1 MLLENENLMDLGTL
15 ANLAEIFGAVTILG
29 GALFA
34 LVQIRQM
41 RHQRR
46 NASAIAFL
54 DSVQDGEFARA
65 YLRVLQLPDE
75 ISIEELRQRESK
87 YEEAAIFLATNFET
101 VGLMVY
107 RDLVE
112 FEIVRDLI
120 GDAVVAIWRKL
131 KRWTL
136 EQRNLQSRE
145 TVFDWFEWLALQLE
159 EDHAQEGHR
168 AVFVSRRKW
177 KPRRSLF

>member
-1 MLLENENLMDLGTL
+1 MFLDSETLMDLDTL
-15 ANLAEIFGAVTILG
+15 ANLAEIFGAVMIIG

-34 LVQIRQM
+34 MVQIRQM
-41 RHQRR
+41 RSQRR
-46 NASAIAFL
+46 NAAAIAFI

-75 ISIEELRQRESK
+75 ISVAALRERESK

-131 KRWTL
+131 KVWTL
-136 EQRNLQSRE
+136 EQRELQARE

-159 EDHAQEGHR
+159 KDHALEGHR
-168 AVFVSRRKW
+168 AVFVNRRKW

>member
-1 MLLENENLMDLGTL
+1 MFLDFETMDLDTL
-15 ANLAEIFGAVTILG
+15 ANLAEIFGAIMITG
-29 GALFA
+29 GAIFA
-34 LVQIRQM
+34 IVQIRQM
-41 RHQRR
+41 RQQRR
-46 NASAIAFL
+46 NAAAIAFL

-75 ISIEELRQRESK
+75 ISVTELRDREQK

-107 RDLVE
+107 RDLVD

-120 GDAVVAIWRKL
+120 GDAVVAIWSKL

-136 EQRNLQSRE
+136 EQREMQARE

-168 AVFVSRRKW
+168 AVFVHRRKW